1 MSAIRGNL
9 VNRYEKLSSEGFKLI
24 GYFVSARRAA
34 KILGISGITIK
45 NI

>member
-24 GYFVSARRAA
+24 GYFFFKLEELLNFR
-34 KILGISGITIK
+34 
-45 NI
+45 NE